1 MLLLRLISATG
12 LISVLFGLAWLDLKW
27 HGGRPGIWL
36 LPLVIL
42 LSLLGTI
49 ELLRMLERKGFA
61 LSQLLVTAVVLGVQV
76 AAAVPVWCP
85 CDPGQPSPF
94 WTLLAFAAII
104 VFLLTL
110 EAFQY
115 DGSPDD
121 YNNGEFLLSTRLVRL
136 AITLLIVS
144 YIGVLTSFLITL
156 RTFQSN
162 EIGMLALLSVII
174 CTKASDTGAYLV
186 GRKLGRRKLAPRLS
200 PGKTIEGALGGFLLA
215 CLGAWMVK
223 SWLGPIIGVAGVN
236 VSIPWNWL
244 VFGLLIAIAG
254 LAGDLTESLIKRE
267 FECKDS
273 GNLLPGMGGI
283 LDVLDS
289 LLFSAPVGY
298 LCWAFGLIS

>member
-1 MLLLRLISATG
+1 VLLPRLISATG
-12 LISVLFGLAWLDLKW
+12 LISVLFGLTWLDLKC

-61 LSQLLVTAVVLGVQV
+61 LSQRVVAAGVLGVQA
-76 AAAVPVWCP
+76 AAAVPIWCP
-85 CDPGQPSPF
+85 CDLGQPSPF
-94 WTLLAFAAII
+94 WTLLAFAAVI
-104 VFLLTL
+104 VILLAM
-110 EAFQY
+110 EVFRY

-121 YNNGEFLLSTRLVRL
+121 QNNGEFVLPTRFVRIS
-136 AITLLIVS
+136 ITLLIIS
-144 YIGVLTSFLITL
+144 YTGVLTSFLITL

-162 EIGMLALLSVII
+162 EIGMLALLSVIV
-174 CTKASDTGAYLV
+174 CTKTSDTGAYLV

-223 SWLGPIIGVAGVN
+223 SWLGPIIGVSGAN

-244 VFGLLIAIAG
+244 IFGLLVAIAG

-267 FECKDS
+267 FGCKDS

-289 LLFSAPVGY
+289 LLFTAPVGY
-298 LCWAFGLIS
+298 LCWTFGLVS

>member
-12 LISVLFGLAWLDLKW
+12 LISVLVGVAWLDLKW

-61 LSQLLVTAVVLGVQV
+61 LSQLLVIAGVLAVQV
-76 AAAVPVWCP
+76 AAAVPIWCP

-94 WTLLAFAAII
+94 WTLLAFAVVI
-104 VFLLTL
+104 VILLTL

-121 YNNGEFLLSTRLVRL
+121 YKNGEFLLSARLVRI

-156 RTFQSN
+156 RTFQNN

-267 FECKDS
+267 FDCKDS

-289 LLFSAPVGY
+289 LLFTAPVGY
-298 LCWAFGLIS
+298 LCWVFGLIS